1 MVLYP
6 PLLPY
11 DSKNLRRNR
20 ILFRHGWKIFIKNLP
35 MLFIVMLFILFYFGY
50 NLDSKQ
56 SRSSFDAAVFE
67 YSTYQYKEDLL
78 MYRGSKAPWLLR
90 KPDGNTT
97 RLKTILYWNEFYGR
111 YDTYDF
117 GYGHDPFVENNC
129 KVSDCYA
136 TKDRALMSLDEFDAL
151 IIHIRG
157 LPNDWP
163 KSRDW
168 DKQSYVMLA
177 IEAPIYLS
185 EYRQLENLQFN
196 WTMTYRLDSDF
207 PIPYAWMDR
216 IKPLPSEIEAY
227 IKSFGKRKAKNSPSN
242 DKVGLLAQ
250 LNYPSSSSTDCED
263 LSRTDGFMKDLP
275 QHISIDVYGDCGDLS
290 CTPKSVRDCYS
301 ELEKK
306 YKFIITVETAD
317 CKDYITEGFFTA
329 LGLNLIPI
337 VHGGG
342 LTNYSNFAPYKS
354 FIDASKFESPAAL
367 ANYLKLLDSDDARY
381 YEYFWWKDFYKKG
394 FHHHQAL
401 CDLCAKLHDKERESF
416 YPDMQKWWINDA
428 KCTPANKDY

>member
-20 ILFRHGWKIFIKNLP
+20 ILFRHGIHWCSIWSVEKLWEEARSFLQQYFLCDFRDVVSGAFRQQPPVLSIGSSGSGKNYYFSNKKI
-35 MLFIVMLFILFYFGY
+35 
-50 NLDSKQ
+50 
-56 SRSSFDAAVFE
+56 FE

-117 GYGHDPFVENNC
+117 GYGHDPF
-129 KVSDCYA
+129 
-136 TKDRALMSLDEFDAL
+136 DRALMSLDEFDAL

-185 EYRQLENLQFN
+185 EYRQLENLQ
-196 WTMTYRLDSDF
+196 LDSDF

-290 CTPKSVRDCYS
+290 CTPKS
-301 ELEKK
+301 KQQ
-306 YKFIITVETAD
+306 I